1 MNKLKNPR
9 ASGIDE
15 PTEIW
20 SLFPSHMIES
30 LRNLESIKLWRC
42 DSVEVIFQLEELN
55 AEESHVASA
64 LDQLRELDLSYL
76 PKLKHIW
83 MKGPKRIMGFG
94 NLRFLAVWA
103 CNSLTYLLSPSIAKL
118 LVMLEDIKVS
128 NCEKI
133 EEILERAREE
143 EEEKEIS
150 FYKVKSILLKDLPKL
165 KCFCNEVNA
174 FEWPLLE
181 EITVIRCP
189 ALSTFVP
196 SDLNTP
202 KLEGV
207 YDQIEWD
214 QRTMFPWKG
223 DLNATIQHMF
233 KGEVWLIL
241 TTSKNLQIFQ
251 FY

>member
-1 MNKLKNPR
+1 MSKPNDPKVGDSNNPSR
-9 ASGIDE
+9 M
-15 PTEIW
+15 W
-20 SLFPSHMIES
+20 SLFPSHIIEC
-30 LRNLESIKLWRC
+30 LKNLESIEMRSC
-42 DSVEVIFQLEELN
+42 DAMEVIFQLEELN
-55 AEESHVASA
+55 VEESHMVPV
-64 LDQLRELDLSYL
+64 LDQLRNLNLSDL
-76 PKLKHIW
+76 PKLMHIW
-83 MKGPKRIMGFG
+83 KKGPERILGFG
-94 NLRFLAVWA
+94 NMRFLNVDK
-103 CNSLTYLLSPSIAKL
+103 CNNLTYLFLPSIAKL
-118 LVMLEDIKVS
+118 LVMLEEIRVTR
-128 NCEKI
+128 CGKI
-133 EEILERAREE
+133 EEILARAREE

-174 FEWPLLE
+174 FEWPSLK

>member
-1 MNKLKNPR
+1 MIKLKNPR
-9 ASGIDE
+9 ASGIDN

-42 DSVEVIFQLEELN
+42 DSLEVIFQLEELN
-55 AEESHVASA
+55 AEESRV
-64 LDQLRELDLSYL
+64 LDQLTELDLSYL
-76 PKLKHIW
+76 PKLKHVW
-83 MKGPKRIMGFG
+83 KKGPERIMGFR

-118 LVMLEDIKVS
+118 LVMLEDIRVD
-128 NCEKI
+128 NCERI

-150 FYKVKSILLKDLPKL
+150 FTQVKSILLKDLPKL

-174 FEWPLLE
+174 FEWPWLK

-196 SDLNTP
+196 SNLYTP

-223 DLNATIQHMF
+223 GLNATIEHMF